1 MRYEFHPEA
10 LEEYQ
15 VAAAYYASC
24 QSPLAMRSIESIES
38 AIQRVVATPNRWHRL
53 EDDLRQFLVPD
64 FPYVIIYSV
73 ETDSILIL
81 SVMHSHREPGYWR
94 NRV

>member
-10 LEEYQ
+10 LEEYR
-15 VAAAYYASC
+15 AAAVYYASC
-24 QSPLAMRSIESIES
+24 QSQLGMRFIESIES
-38 AIQRVVATPNRWHRL
+38 AIQQVVAAPNRWHRL
-53 EDDLRQFLVPD
+53 EDDLRRFLVPV

>member
-1 MRYEFHPEA
+1 MRYAFHPEA

-15 VAAAYYASC
+15 AAAAYYTGC
-24 QSPLAMRSIESIES
+24 QSELGMRFIESIES
-38 AIQRVVATPNRWHRL
+38 AIQQVVAAPNRWHRL
-53 EDDLRQFLVPD
+53 EDDLHQFLVPV
-64 FPYVIIYSV
+64 FPYVIIYSI
-73 ETDSILIL
+73 ETSDILIL